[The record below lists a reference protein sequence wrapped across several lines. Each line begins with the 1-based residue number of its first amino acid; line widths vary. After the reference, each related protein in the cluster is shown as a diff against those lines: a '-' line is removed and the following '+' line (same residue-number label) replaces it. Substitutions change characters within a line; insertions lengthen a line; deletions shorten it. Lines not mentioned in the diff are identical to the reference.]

1 MSWNLRVI
9 NLLAEASSPRDEP
22 HEYAMNLEMTNFQAV
37 AASLPVEGEV
47 CDLPNAKLW
56 MQEKTDAEIAPLIQ
70 KLGAPPIAEIERL
83 IVELQK
89 AKDHLQSEKERIERE
104 AIRYTTLM
112 QTASTTAKIIS
123 DAVSQWHPS
132 CNEQNSN
139 TPVRFAGDM

>member
-1 MSWNLRVI
+1 
-9 NLLAEASSPRDEP
+9 
-22 HEYAMNLEMTNFQAV
+22 MNLEMTNFQAV
-37 AASLPVEGEV
+37 ASSLSVEGEV

-56 MQEKTDAEIAPLIQ
+56 MQEKADAEIAPLIQ
-70 KLGAPPIAEIERL
+70 NLGATPIAEIERL

-123 DAVSQWHPS
+123 DAVSQWHPAY
-132 CNEQNSN
+132 NEQNSN
-139 TPVRFAGDM
+139 THVRFAGDM